1 MGSLYYRDV
10 LSPAAVVDR
19 LAAKA
24 PHDVWVKEPLSS
36 NDGPM
41 IWRDISW
48 LQLKR
53 AVDSMACWMENKL
66 GLGGGDEPV
75 AYVGVNDIR
84 FPIVMMAALKCGYK
98 VRPLTIEVCF
108 GCRLTTA

>member
-1 MGSLYYRDV
+1 MGSLYYRDL

-19 LAAKA
+19 LAAEV
-24 PHDVWVKEPLSS
+24 PHDVWVKELVAS
-36 NDGPM
+36 NHGPA

-48 LQLKR
+48 LQLR
-53 AVDSMACWMENKL
+53 VAVDSMACWMEHKL

-84 FPIVMMAALKCGYK
+84 FPIVIMAALKCRYK
-98 VRPLTIEVCF
+98 VRPSAQSSKYAWGAV
-108 GCRLTTA
+108 